1 MKSIL
6 KNLVNA
12 VLFRIIKLLV
22 RTQLILQFNLGLI
35 QTYAPNPFSSKKLKK
50 NDKRESLKRFQAIT
64 KFLPKNKSLTTID
77 IGCNLGFFTFSMAK
91 KYRGLSIGIDYG
103 RNEILAAKALAT
115 KYSVDNI
122 LFIQREVTDKNAYLL
137 PKTDV
142 VICLSIYHHWIRKL
156 GQKKSYQIME
166 GLTNSTKKYLIFDTG
181 QPNEKNVEWNK
192 YLNFMSP
199 NYKKWARKYF
209 ISLGFKKVVFLGEF
223 KTSVSDVPRELLIA
237 IK

>member
-137 PKTDV
+137 PNR
-142 VICLSIYHHWIRKL
+142 CCYMSFNLSSLDQETWPKKKL
-156 GQKKSYQIME
+156 PDNGRINKFYQK
-166 GLTNSTKKYLIFDTG
+166 IF
-181 QPNEKNVEWNK
+181 
-192 YLNFMSP
+192 NF
-199 NYKKWARKYF
+199 
-209 ISLGFKKVVFLGEF
+209 
-223 KTSVSDVPRELLIA
+223 
-237 IK
+237 